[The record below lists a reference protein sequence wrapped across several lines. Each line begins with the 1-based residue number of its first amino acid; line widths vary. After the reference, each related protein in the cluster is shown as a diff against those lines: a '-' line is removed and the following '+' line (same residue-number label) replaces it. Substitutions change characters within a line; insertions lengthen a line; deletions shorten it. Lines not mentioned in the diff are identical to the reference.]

1 MFNTDS
7 DYSNAIQ
14 DAQIY
19 TSAPQK
25 RNNNKLIFINLIL
38 GGVLL
43 FGVFKYF
50 EYSRINTVELK
61 KQAVLGVSETIDD
74 AELSDSELINILNT
88 TDNMAQ
94 ENLVNSMKMVTS
106 ESSIKSKT
114 FYSEEIA
121 RELDDR
127 SGFKGKIAVVNQPIE
142 KF

>member
-19 TSAPQK
+19 TPASQK
-25 RNNNKLIFINLIL
+25 RNNSKLIFINLIL

-43 FGVFKYF
+43 FGAFKYF
-50 EYSRINTVELK
+50 EHSKVTTLPVS

-74 AELSDSELINILNT
+74 AELSDSELINILNG

-94 ENLVNSMKMVTS
+94 ENLANSMKMVTS
-106 ESSIKSKT
+106 EPSIKSKA
-114 FYSEEIA
+114 FYTEEIA

-127 SGFKGKIAVVNQPIE
+127 SGFRGKIAVVNNPND